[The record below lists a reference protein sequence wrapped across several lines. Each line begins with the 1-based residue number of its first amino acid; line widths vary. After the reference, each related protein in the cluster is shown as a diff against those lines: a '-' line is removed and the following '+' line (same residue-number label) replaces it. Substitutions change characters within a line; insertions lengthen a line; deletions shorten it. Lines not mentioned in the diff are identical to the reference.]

1 MRYQSSPC
9 DSSEQRQETTRE
21 RAERQRLERKA
32 ELTYNTGDE
41 KRWAQNR
48 ERVLRESRVSE
59 PHKAITPNQPLTDS
73 SVSLKA
79 LWEMIE
85 ETNKQVANAISGTSK
100 ENHDAKKALIDAQRD
115 SQINR
120 LKERESQITK
130 QQRDSQINQLK
141 ELGSQITKQVTRRL
155 KTR

>member
-85 ETNKQVANAISGTSK
+85 ETNKQVANANAISGTSK

-130 QQRDSQINQLK
+130 
-141 ELGSQITKQVTRRL
+141 
-155 KTR
+155 